1 MNAKK
6 NKVNVSMTVFLI
18 FFVCIFLL
26 YIRFVYLALSP
37 NIDNINMASFAASRN
52 TVKTSITAKRGV
64 IYDKDGNTLALNV
77 SSYTLIISLEK
88 SKVYMGENYVKN
100 KEETAKKL
108 AEVLNA
114 PEEFILRQL
123 NQDAYQVEI
132 GIYGSGLTELKKDEI
147 LALGLPG
154 IGFTESQKRYYPNGD
169 FASYIVGYAKTKDV
183 VEKDGEK
190 EKTVKK
196 IVGEMG
202 IESKYNEMLS
212 GVDGYLEYQRSMYGY
227 KINGTKEIRQ
237 EAENGNDIY
246 LTIDENIQRFV
257 EAGIKKTEEIY
268 NPEWTVFA
276 VMDAKNGDILA
287 FSTTPS
293 FDPNIKNIT
302 NYENPLVTFTFE
314 PGSTMKTYTY
324 MCAMENN
331 VYNGSSTYLSGSYNI
346 GEYTI
351 NDWNNGLGWGEISLD
366 KGYEYSSNVGVVN
379 ILKNNLTKKQLKEC
393 FKKYGFGQLTNI
405 ELARESTGR
414 VNFNYEVEYATAGFG
429 QGITTTVV
437 QQLQALTLISNNGKM
452 LKPHLISKIVNPNTG
467 ETVYERTKEESE
479 QILKTSTVN
488 SMKDLMYNVI
498 HGTDLGSTGYPYRID
513 GFDIIG
519 KTGTSQ
525 IYDQASGTY
534 LIGDNLY
541 IYSFS
546 GMFPKENPEIII
558 YAAMKKPTWG
568 NSAGLYTATKDII
581 QSISKYKNMFTEI
594 TEKHVETYEVDS
606 YINKPVDEIKSE
618 LESNGINVIVIG
630 DGNIITKQ
638 SIKKGEKI
646 TIGEKIFLITNGKN
660 KIIPNIIGWSR
671 KDVVTLC
678 NILNIKYKIN
688 GYGYVV
694 SQNYSPLTPISNE
707 IKLEVTLE
715 NRIEKQ
721 LLEQANN
728 EENKENEEEN
738 ENEKVENDE

>member
-1 MNAKK
+1 MNARK
-6 NKVNVSMTVFLI
+6 NKVNISMIVFLI

-52 TVKTSITAKRGV
+52 TVKTSISAKRGV

-88 SKVYMGENYVKN
+88 SKVYMGEDYVKN

-108 AEVLNA
+108 AQVLNA
-114 PEEFILRQL
+114 PEEYILRQL
-123 NQDAYQVEI
+123 SQDAYQVEL

-154 IGFTESQKRYYPNGD
+154 IGFSESQKRYYPNGD

-183 VEKDGEK
+183 VETNDEEEK
-190 EKTVKK
+190 IVKK

-202 IESKYNEMLS
+202 IESKYDEMLS
-212 GVDGYLEYQRSMYGY
+212 GIDGYLEYQKSMYGY

-324 MCAMENN
+324 ICAMENN

-393 FKKYGFGQLTNI
+393 FKKYGFGQLTNV

-414 VNFNYEVEYATAGFG
+414 VKFNYDVEYATAGFG

-437 QQLQALTLISNNGKM
+437 QQLQALTLLSNNGKM
-452 LKPHLISKIVNPNTG
+452 LKPHLISKIVNPNNN
-467 ETVYERTKEESE
+467 EIIYERVKEESE
-479 QILKTSTVN
+479 QIIKTSTVN
-488 SMKDLMYNVI
+488 NMKELMYNVI

-525 IYDQASGTY
+525 IYDQSSGTY

-541 IYSFS
+541 IYSFA

-568 NSAGLYTATKDII
+568 NSAGLYTTTKDII
-581 QSISKYKNMFTEI
+581 ESISKYKNMFTEI
-594 TEKHVETYEVDS
+594 TEKHVETYEVNS
-606 YINKPVDEIKSE
+606 YINKPIDEIKSE
-618 LESNGINVIVIG
+618 LESNGINVVVIG

-638 SIKKGEKI
+638 SVKKGEKI
-646 TIGEKIFLITNGKN
+646 TVGEKIFLVTNGKN
-660 KIIPNIIGWSR
+660 KTIPNIIGWSR

-678 NILNIKYKIN
+678 NILGIKYNIN
-688 GYGYVV
+688 GYGYVIE
-694 SQNYSPLTPISNE
+694 QNYGPLTPINNE
-707 IKLEVTLE
+707 FKLEVTLE

-721 LLEQANN
+721 LLEQK
-728 EENKENEEEN
+728 EKENSEEKDEETEN
-738 ENEKVENDE
+738 SE